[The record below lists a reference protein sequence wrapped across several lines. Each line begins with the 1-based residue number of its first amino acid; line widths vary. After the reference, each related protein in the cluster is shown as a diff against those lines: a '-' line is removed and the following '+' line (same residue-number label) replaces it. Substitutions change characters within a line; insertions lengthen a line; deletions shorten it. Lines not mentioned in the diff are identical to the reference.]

1 MRSDPYSVHIPA
13 LSLPEA
19 AMLPAK
25 EHVDDGGWPVDNL
38 SEHLWIRYLQ
48 ARRPTLSRERTPKG
62 EALPHRAKGFSGV

>member
-19 AMLPAK
+19 SMLPAK
-25 EHVDDGGWPVDNL
+25 EHVDDGGRPVDNL
-38 SEHLWIRYLQ
+38 PAHPLLRYLQ

-62 EALPHRAKGFSGV
+62 AALPHREKGFSGV